1 MIEEEDLV
9 SLDELEYG
17 TKEGVH
23 TFSGANLGKSWI
35 DHIITRR
42 KDVKHVNN
50 LIISDEATNTSDHK
64 AISLEIK
71 ITQRYE
77 EIKNEHEK
85 PNTNNYKKID
95 WNETRTILKYQEN
108 LKRKITHENLKK
120 VELKGTES
128 REQIQE
134 RMNMQLKKITKV
146 LLETTNELE
155 NEIESMK
162 VNSKRIKSTGEIA
175 NFKN

>member
-77 EIKNEHEK
+77 EIKNENEK

-120 VELKGTES
+120 LELKGTES

-134 RMNMQLKKITKV
+134 TMNIQLKK
-146 LLETTNELE
+146 
-155 NEIESMK
+155 
-162 VNSKRIKSTGEIA
+162 
-175 NFKN
+175 